1 MNKIVS
7 YALLLIALGLLG
19 LNLYSIDYD
28 NIWVNDSRTAIYGV
42 IVSLCVVLIVLINLR
57 SLQIKEKL
65 EGKN

>member
-19 LNLYSIDYD
+19 LNLYSIHYD
-28 NIWVNDSRTAIYGV
+28 NIWANDSRTAIYGV
-42 IVSLCVVLIVLINLR
+42 IVSLCVVMIVLINLR

>member
-1 MNKIVS
+1 MNKLVS

-28 NIWVNDSRTAIYGV
+28 NIWANDSRTAIYGV
-42 IVSLCVVLIVLINLR
+42 IVSLCVVMIVLINLR

-65 EGKN
+65 EGRN